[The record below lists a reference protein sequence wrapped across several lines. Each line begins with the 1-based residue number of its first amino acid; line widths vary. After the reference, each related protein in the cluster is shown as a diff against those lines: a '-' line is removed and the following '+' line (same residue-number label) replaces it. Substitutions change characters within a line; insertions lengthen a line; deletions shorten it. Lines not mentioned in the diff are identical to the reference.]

1 MLGQF
6 LLYSEV
12 NWPYASMYTLP
23 PGPPSHPHEHVLVLP
38 TRVPGL
44 PQSTEID
51 QRPDKKFRRGST
63 GAPAAEEVGQEQQS
77 LALSLPCWSGGVA
90 GGGEL
95 IPYMV

>member
-1 MLGQF
+1 M
-6 LLYSEV
+6 
-12 NWPYASMYTLP
+12 
-23 PGPPSHPHEHVLVLP
+23 LP